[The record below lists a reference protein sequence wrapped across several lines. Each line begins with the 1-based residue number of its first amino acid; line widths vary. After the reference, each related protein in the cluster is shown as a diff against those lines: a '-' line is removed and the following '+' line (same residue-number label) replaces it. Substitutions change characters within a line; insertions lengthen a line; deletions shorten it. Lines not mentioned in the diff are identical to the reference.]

1 MLRLNNQVK
10 NTEDLAWDI
19 FVRRWG
25 KQVHFIDWERFYQLS
40 GLFKGGRYLD
50 VGCFNSPMP
59 FYLSQEFPSSEI
71 HALDHCKRL
80 VDELQTRFP
89 SVNYK
94 YGKADALPYPN
105 GYFDYVVA
113 GEIIEHMDE
122 PQMLV
127 DECFR
132 VLRPGG
138 LLALSTPHEES
149 ISQPPV
155 SSEHQWAFEVSDIRR
170 LLERHGATV
179 ETKIYKDSVPVIIA
193 YATKR

>member
-1 MLRLNNQVK
+1 MLKLSNQTK
-10 NTEDLAWDI
+10 NTEDLAWGI
-19 FVRRWG
+19 FERRWG

-40 GLFKGGRYLD
+40 GPFKGGRYLD

-59 FYLSQEFPSSEI
+59 FYLSKEFPSSDI

-80 VDELQTRFP
+80 VEELQNRFP

-94 YGKADALPYPN
+94 YGKADNLPYVD

-113 GEIIEHMDE
+113 GEVIEHMDD
-122 PQMLV
+122 PQKLV

-132 VLRPGG
+132 VLRSGG
-138 LLALSTPHEES
+138 KLALSTPYEEI

-155 SSEHQWAFEVSDIRR
+155 SSEHQWAFTVEDIKQ
-170 LLERHGATV
+170 LLSRHSATV